1 MESLQR
7 QLQFVSQVL
16 SCSATLEHAS
26 QNMWICHLEIPWCG
40 RQLYWQVL
48 LPAQLHSAPDLLFDD
63 ETFLPLCGPPFRPDY
78 HFQLLEPGQP
88 GRSSN
93 SSQAALR
100 ALLRSWSGG
109 SPAATDAAATMA
121 ATAVSALPPAPPQLH
136 QQHYG
141 AADSPS
147 CTEASASFGA
157 TVNQRL
163 LRLVSVLL
171 EAYRE
176 HQLGKLERVA
186 AAVPRLQFELST
198 LELGMGVQLEL
209 QPPQQ
214 QPQQV
219 CFALRLPPLNLRRLL
234 ELADIYGARLSSWP
248 QPLNADQDNSEQ
260 LSPPTALQQQ
270 HQQQQQQ
277 SSNSPLASA
286 SPAVEGRSIG
296 TNLPHDQDHG
306 PRRGPGDNAAM
317 GCAGLQQR
325 PSPPSPSPSQ
335 LQLQLQPAGTEFTLL
350 ATFRLPV
357 VAGSDL
363 ADPDMTLQL
372 PRVLM
377 DLKAQ
382 EGGTAVAVGA
392 GGGGG
397 AASATSGSDTVGS
410 GGGTA
415 GVSGPGL
422 VPSFL
427 LPLWS
432 PQMCLA
438 EFVPLAVER
447 LQAQVDTH
455 CHVLA
460 TRQQLLHQI
469 GNLLGFPLEVN
480 LAIGCALYAVAW
492 EGSPVLVS
500 VELGSR
506 FPADKPTVVLQCV
519 RVLPGADASRTYR
532 DYPWSPRW
540 APGEMAARIHS
551 WLQEE
556 LPIFT
561 RGRVLA

>member
-1 MESLQR
+1 MKNLHG
-7 QLQFVSQVL
+7 QLQCVSQVL
-16 SCSATLEHAS
+16 NCSATLEHAS
-26 QNMWICHLEIPWCG
+26 QNMRICHLEIPWCG
-40 RQLYWQVL
+40 RQLHWQVL
-48 LPAQLHSAPDLLFDD
+48 LPTQPHSAPDLLFDD
-63 ETFLPLCGPPFRPDY
+63 ETFLPLCGATLRPDS
-78 HFQLLEPGQP
+78 HLQLLEPGQH
-88 GRSSN
+88 GRSS

-100 ALLRSWSGG
+100 ALLRGWSEGLVAVT
-109 SPAATDAAATMA
+109 AAPATMA
-121 ATAVSALPPAPPQLH
+121 ATAVSALPPVPPQFYH

-141 AADSPS
+141 TPDSPS
-147 CTEASASFGA
+147 CTETSAGSG
-157 TVNQRL
+157 TVADQWL

-176 HQLGKLERVA
+176 HQLGKLGTVA
-186 AAVPRLQFELST
+186 AALPRLQFELST
-198 LELGMGVQLEL
+198 LELGIGVQLEL
-209 QPPQQ
+209 QQPQQ
-214 QPQQV
+214 QPQQS
-219 CFALRLPPLNLRRLL
+219 P
-234 ELADIYGARLSSWP
+234 
-248 QPLNADQDNSEQ
+248 NADHGNSEQ
-260 LSPPTALQQQ
+260 LSPSAAPQQQ

-277 SSNSPLASA
+277 PSNSPLAPG
-286 SPAVEGRSIG
+286 SPAVEGHGISS
-296 TNLPHDQDHG
+296 NFPLDQDHG
-306 PRRGPGDNAAM
+306 PRRGPGGGAM

-325 PSPPSPSPSQ
+325 PSPPSEE
-335 LQLQLQPAGTEFTLL
+335 QLQPAGTEFTLL

-363 ADPDMTLQL
+363 ADPDLTLQL

-382 EGGTAVAVGA
+382 DGGAAAVTGA
-392 GGGGG
+392 GGGGV
-397 AASATSGSDTVGS
+397 AAGATSGSDTVGS

-415 GVSGPGL
+415 GISGPGL

-447 LQAQVDTH
+447 LQAQVDAH
-455 CHVLA
+455 CLVLA
-460 TRQQLLHQI
+460 TRQQLLHQM
-469 GNLLGFPLEVN
+469 GNLLGFPLEIN
-480 LAIGCALYAVAW
+480 LGIGCALYAVAW

-500 VELGSR
+500 LELGSR

-519 RVLPGADASRTYR
+519 RVVPGADASRTYR

-540 APGEMAARIHS
+540 APGEMAARIHT